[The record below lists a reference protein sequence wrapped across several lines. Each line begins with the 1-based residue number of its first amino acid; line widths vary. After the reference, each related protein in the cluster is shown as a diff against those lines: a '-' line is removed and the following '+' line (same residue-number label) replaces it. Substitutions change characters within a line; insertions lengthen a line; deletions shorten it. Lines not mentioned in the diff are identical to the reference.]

1 MQYTFLFITFLRIL
15 QGLNQLLDSVPLD
28 NETGNVTYTLNN
40 FAAVATFSNIKQ
52 TFSISDTASSNETI
66 SPKQLLVNSE
76 PASHATG
83 SITPQ
88 GLDSCNQRIIYSV
101 FRTDAL
107 FLTPETACQR
117 FAVGSIILGVRVN
130 DTSSCNNTFV
140 SLDILPIEEVC
151 VLLL

>member
-1 MQYTFLFITFLRIL
+1 M
-15 QGLNQLLDSVPLD
+15 PLD
-28 NETGNVTYTLNN
+28 NETGNVTFTLDN
-40 FAAVATFSNIKQ
+40 FAAVATFTNKKQ
-52 TFSISDTASSNETI
+52 TFSFSDTSSSNETT
-66 SPKQLLVNSE
+66 SLKQLLANSE
-76 PASHATG
+76 PAPHETG

-130 DTSSCNNTFV
+130 NTSRCNDTFV
-140 SLDILPIEEVC
+140 SLDIHPFEEVC
-151 VLLL
+151 VLLS